1 MPSNGEA
8 LQLRDILPAVGLLLV
23 LLTGLQIATFSER
36 GIPDRYIVIA
46 SPGASVNETIRVIGE
61 ANGGLQQFTRFPNVI
76 IASSS
81 KPGFPKR
88 LREAGA
94 WLVLPSPLATGCFT
108 EIPGDPS
115 R

>member
-1 MPSNGEA
+1 MPSDGEA
-8 LQLRDILPAVGLLLV
+8 PRLRDILPAGGLLLV
-23 LLTGLQIATFSER
+23 LLIGLQIATFSGR
-36 GIPDRYIVIA
+36 GMPGRYIVIA
-46 SPGASVNETIRVIGE
+46 SPSASVDETIRLIGD

-108 EIPGDPS
+108 EISGDPG